1 VAELVYLDLG
11 PRAYGEALAVQRRL
25 VERVRAARDERA
37 YLVLVEHDPPV
48 ITLGRRRG
56 AEHILAGE
64 EELAGLGIEVH
75 PSTRGGDV
83 TYHGPGQL
91 VGYPI
96 LRVDRHGRDV
106 HRYLRDL
113 EEVLIRVLG
122 RFGVAGGRQEGLA
135 GVWVGGE
142 KIAALGIAVTR
153 WVSYHGFAL
162 NVCPDLAHFR
172 TIVPCG
178 IRDRA
183 VTSLSA
189 VLGRPVVVEEVKGP
203 LIECMVDGFGFERA
217 RAGSAEDAR
226 DAER

>member
-1 VAELVYLDLG
+1 MAELVYLDLG
-11 PRAYGEALAVQRRL
+11 RRGYGETLAMQQRL
-25 VERVRAARDERA
+25 VERVRGSGDELA

-48 ITLGRRRG
+48 ITLGRGRGREHVVAG
-56 AEHILAGE
+56 AE
-64 EELAGLGIEVH
+64 ELSALGIEVH
-75 PSTRGGDV
+75 ESTRGGDV

-106 HRYLRDL
+106 RGYLRDL
-113 EEVLIRVLG
+113 EGVLIRVLG
-122 RFGVAGGRQEGLA
+122 RFGVEAGRCEGLT
-135 GVWVGGE
+135 GVWVGQG

-162 NVCPDLAHFR
+162 NVSPDLEHFR

-189 VLGRPVVVEEVKGP
+189 VLGRPVAMEEVKPP
-203 LIECMVDGFGFERA
+203 LLECMVEAFGFERA
-217 RAGSAEDAR
+217 RAGAIEDGRDAR
-226 DAER
+226 E